1 MLKTG
6 ESRQETSAAQM
17 ELITL
22 VIYDVED
29 DRARTRVAEACKD
42 FGLQRIQYSCF
53 RGKLSQNKREE
64 LYERMRKLQREWE
77 TRWRKDF
84 PEARIEQNDFPD
96 PPEVEASGRWEP
108 AFKILI
114 QPLCEKDISSAT
126 YAYVYIDVPR
136 VQETTESRRS
146 KLPNDSGQ
154 SKEKELS
161 PAPIS
166 DSREPEP

>member
-1 MLKTG
+1 M
-6 ESRQETSAAQM
+6 A

-64 LYERMRKLQREWE
+64 LYERMRKVQREWE
-77 TRWRKDF
+77 IRWRKDF
-84 PEARIEQNDFPD
+84 PESRIEQIDFPH
-96 PPEVEASGRWEP
+96 PPDIEPVGRWEP

-114 QPLCEKDISSAT
+114 QPLCEKDLGSAS
-126 YAYVYIDVPR
+126 YAYLFVDAPKSIEED
-136 VQETTESRRS
+136 ESRPTKTDGSS
-146 KLPNDSGQ
+146 KDDGSQGGHG
-154 SKEKELS
+154 
-161 PAPIS
+161 S
-166 DSREPEP
+166 DSTPPTSA

>member
-1 MLKTG
+1 V
-6 ESRQETSAAQM
+6 S

-42 FGLQRIQYSCF
+42 FGLVRIQYSCF

-77 TRWRKDF
+77 ARWRKDF
-84 PEARIEQNDFPD
+84 PESHVEQIDFPD
-96 PPEVEASGRWEP
+96 PPDSEPAGRWEP

-114 QPLCEKDISSAT
+114 QPLCEKDIGSAT
-126 YAYVYIDVPR
+126 YAYVFVDVPKSDER
-136 VQETTESRRS
+136 EKAQKTT
-146 KLPNDSGQ
+146 KPNGSGQ
-154 SKEKELS
+154 SREVQDQQ
-161 PAPIS
+161 S
-166 DSREPEP
+166 DSQPGADVTAT

>member
-1 MLKTG
+1 M
-6 ESRQETSAAQM
+6 A

-64 LYERMRKLQREWE
+64 LYERMRKVQREWE
-77 TRWRKDF
+77 VRWRKDF
-84 PEARIEQNDFPD
+84 PDTRIEQVDFPD
-96 PPEVEASGRWEP
+96 PPETEPSGRWEP

-114 QPLCEKDISSAT
+114 QPLCEKDLGTAS
-126 YAYVYIDVPR
+126 YAYLFIDVPKMSEEDEKR
-136 VQETTESRRS
+136 AKGNGSV
-146 KLPNDSGQ
+146 KGGDGSGA
-154 SKEKELS
+154 
-161 PAPIS
+161 APPP
-166 DSREPEP
+166 DTPTA

>member
-1 MLKTG
+1 M
-6 ESRQETSAAQM
+6 A

-64 LYERMRKLQREWE
+64 LYERMRKVQREWE
-77 TRWRKDF
+77 VRWRKDF
-84 PEARIEQNDFPD
+84 PETRIEQVDFPD
-96 PPEVEASGRWEP
+96 PPETEPSGRWEP

-114 QPLCEKDISSAT
+114 QPLCEKDLGTAT
-126 YAYVYIDVPR
+126 YAYLFVDVPKSNA
-136 VQETTESRRS
+136 EDESRRIKS
-146 KLPNDSGQ
+146 SGSSAGGSSADQNGGDS
-154 SKEKELS
+154 
-161 PAPIS
+161 APPVGTS
-166 DSREPEP
+166 VT

>member
-1 MLKTG
+1 V
-6 ESRQETSAAQM
+6 A

-64 LYERMRKLQREWE
+64 LYERMRKVQREWE
-77 TRWRKDF
+77 VRWRKDF
-84 PEARIEQNDFPD
+84 PDTSIEQVDFPD
-96 PPEVEASGRWEP
+96 PPKAEPSGRWEP

-114 QPLCEKDISSAT
+114 QPLCEKDLGTAS
-126 YAYVYIDVPR
+126 YAYLFIDVPKMSEEDEK
-136 VQETTESRRS
+136 QAKSNGS
-146 KLPNDSGQ
+146 ANDGDGSGSAPLP
-154 SKEKELS
+154 
-161 PAPIS
+161 
-166 DSREPEP
+166 DSRAA

>member
-1 MLKTG
+1 M
-6 ESRQETSAAQM
+6 A

-64 LYERMRKLQREWE
+64 LYERMRKVQREWE
-77 TRWRKDF
+77 VRWRKDF
-84 PEARIEQNDFPD
+84 PDTRIEQVDFPD
-96 PPEVEASGRWEP
+96 PPETEPSGRWEP

-114 QPLCEKDISSAT
+114 QPLCEKDLGTAS
-126 YAYVYIDVPR
+126 YAYLFIDVPKMSEEDEKR
-136 VQETTESRRS
+136 AKSNGS
-146 KLPNDSGQ
+146 ANDGDG
-154 SKEKELS
+154 
-161 PAPIS
+161 A
-166 DSREPEP
+166 DSVPPPDTPEA

>member
-1 MLKTG
+1 V
-6 ESRQETSAAQM
+6 A

-64 LYERMRKLQREWE
+64 LYERMRKVQREWE
-77 TRWRKDF
+77 SRWRKDF
-84 PEARIEQNDFPD
+84 PETRIEQVDFPD
-96 PPEVEASGRWEP
+96 PPETEPSGRWEP

-114 QPLCEKDISSAT
+114 QPLCDKDLGSAT
-126 YAYVYIDVPR
+126 YAYLFVDVPKSGPKD
-136 VQETTESRRS
+136 ESRRPKTDGPS
-146 KLPNDSGQ
+146 GDDSSNGRPGLD
-154 SKEKELS
+154 SAP
-161 PAPIS
+161 PADIS
-166 DSREPEP
+166 AT